1 MKIKDSSVKVPNNQ
15 YTAAIQFAVES
26 VYKTHGLEPTC
37 TSGNDGA
44 HSPASLH
51 YVDRAL
57 DIRFWDLLN
66 SVANEIKKI
75 LPEYYDV
82 VVEKDHFHIEADIK
96 KEIAWNKKTST
107 TSRSGST
114 SSKS

>member
-15 YTAAIQFAVES
+15 YTAAIQFAVET
-26 VYKTHGLEPTC
+26 VYKKHGLEPTC
-37 TSGNDGA
+37 TSGNDGT
-44 HSPASLH
+44 HSLSSLH
-51 YVDRAL
+51 YDDRAL
-57 DIRFWDLLN
+57 DFRFWDLLN

-107 TSRSGST
+107 TSSAGST
-114 SSKS
+114 K